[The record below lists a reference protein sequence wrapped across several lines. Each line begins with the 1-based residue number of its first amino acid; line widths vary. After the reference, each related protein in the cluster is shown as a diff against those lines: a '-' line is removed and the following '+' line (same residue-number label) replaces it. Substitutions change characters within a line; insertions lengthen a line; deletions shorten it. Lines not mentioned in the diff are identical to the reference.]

1 MSGLDIA
8 CKKRFMKKTELTY
21 DDKEGTRILFSA
33 GMKLADLIESNYE
46 LLAILS
52 RLGIPL
58 GFGEISVA
66 EMCRHHNLSVNL
78 FLHICRIYSS
88 ATPIL
93 SYDQLTTADLPDILS
108 YLHASHL
115 YYIQHTLPR
124 RDAKMQAMID
134 SCDGTNRKILSSFFA
149 DYRREVDN
157 HFEYEEQTVFPYV
170 KSLLDRTPK
179 EGYNILCFED
189 NHSDIEGKLHDL
201 KNIIIKYLPDNCA
214 GDLRIDVLFEIFRF
228 EEDLLKHTLLE
239 NHVLIPLVEKLEKDG
254 Q

>member
-1 MSGLDIA
+1 
-8 CKKRFMKKTELTY
+8 MKKTDLTY
-21 DDKEGTRILFSA
+21 DEREGAPLLFSA

-66 EMCRHHNLSVNL
+66 EMCRRHHLSVDL
-78 FLHICRIYSS
+78 FLHICRVYSS
-88 ATPIL
+88 STPDH
-93 SYDQLTTADLPDILS
+93 SCEQLTTADLPDILS

-115 YYIQHTLPR
+115 YYLQQTLPR
-124 RDAKMQAMID
+124 LDAKMQAMID
-134 SCDGTNRKILSSFFA
+134 SCEGTSRKILSSFFA

-170 KSLLDRTPK
+170 RSLLERTPK
-179 EGYNILCFED
+179 EGYSILCFED

-201 KNIIIKYLPDNCA
+201 KNIIIKYLPGNGADA
-214 GDLRIDVLFEIFRF
+214 LRIDVLFEIFRF

-254 Q
+254 K